1 MESVESTELEGGAI
15 PDENESSD
23 ILDIESI
30 IVDSTEDMQDSVYV
44 DSTELIG
51 DGVTTVPEQG
61 TTTVVVT
68 ASEEVDTFDN
78 SGFEIAAIFLL
89 GLIIGLMVW
98 NTLSRRWQV

>member
-1 MESVESTELEGGAI
+1 MNVESTELEGGAI
-15 PDENESSD
+15 PNENESGSTF
-23 ILDIESI
+23 IVESGD
-30 IVDSTEDMQDSVYV
+30 VSSTENMQGTDV

-68 ASEEVDTFDN
+68 ASEEADTFDN